1 MPLLFLSLAG
11 DKALVVAEGDK
22 GSEVVDEVV
31 IEEGE
36 VKEVEVEEVV
46 DVEEGIRG
54 HRKQQKN

>member
-1 MPLLFLSLAG
+1 M
-11 DKALVVAEGDK
+11 VAEEDK
-22 GSEVVDEVV
+22 GSEVVDGVV
-31 IEEGE
+31 IEEEE